1 MREERKKHWDEADIK
16 PKEWGEI
23 VRDRKNGERNWGET
37 VRDRRAAKETR
48 ARQKV
53 SQKNGA
59 RLMKKRNWGETK
71 EATRKG

>member
-1 MREERKKHWDEADIK
+1 M
-16 PKEWGEI
+16 G
-23 VRDRKNGERNWGET
+23 RDCKRQKNGKRNWGET

-53 SQKNGA
+53 SQRNGA

-71 EATRKG
+71 EAKRKG